1 MKGVKV
7 NVPTG
12 VWKGRRKIVLIL
24 FYATIFSVLL
34 QTSEQTLWGMSYH
47 SLDLAHKGEE
57 HEKYENG
64 NSDVQDNHETGG
76 IEEYDE
82 KEKIEEVS
90 GGKGS
95 SLKTTSEIILD
106 PGRIFSHM
114 HNKIVH
120 FPIALGIISGV
131 FDILSFF
138 NPSLSQAGKIILA
151 FTTAGAV
158 GAFISGKAIE
168 EEMEGEYTESYEGV
182 LEIHEALGLLAMS
195 IYIIAFLLR
204 LSPKT
209 DKLSKLIVI
218 LSLPLISFVGYL
230 GGILAH

>member
-1 MKGVKV
+1 MKGEKV
-7 NVPTG
+7 NELTD
-12 VWKGRRKIVLIL
+12 KKRRLKIIFVV
-24 FYATIFSVLL
+24 FYTTIFSVLL
-34 QTSEQTLWGMSYH
+34 QTSVQTLWGMSYH
-47 SLDLAHKGEE
+47 SLDIAHKGEE
-57 HEKYENG
+57 HEEYENG
-64 NSDVQDNHETGG
+64 NSDVLDNHETEGRG
-76 IEEYDE
+76 EYDE
-82 KEKIEEVS
+82 KEKVEGVS
-90 GGKGS
+90 GEKGS
-95 SLKTTSEIILD
+95 STKATLEIILD

-120 FPIALGIISGV
+120 FPIALGIVAGV
-131 FDILSFF
+131 FDIISFF
-138 NPSLSQAGKIILA
+138 NPALSQAGKIILA

-182 LEIHEALGLLAMS
+182 LEIHESLGLLAMS

-209 DKLSKLIVI
+209 EKLSKLIVI
-218 LSLPLISFVGYL
+218 LSVPLISSVGYL